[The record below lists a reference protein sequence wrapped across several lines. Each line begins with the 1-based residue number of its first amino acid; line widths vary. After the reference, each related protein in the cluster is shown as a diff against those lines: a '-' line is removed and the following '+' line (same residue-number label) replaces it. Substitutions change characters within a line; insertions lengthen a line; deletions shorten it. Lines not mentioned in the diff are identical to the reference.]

1 VEYPR
6 ISPADPGEAGVRALI
21 LAQLEYGRAASPP
34 EDAHALEPEALA
46 GPGVALFAA
55 REDDEVLAIGALVR
69 LDDEHGELKAM
80 HTVAAAR
87 GRGLGRA
94 MLDRLLAEAR
104 RRGYRRVSLETG
116 TMDAFAPARALYESA
131 GFSTCEPFGSYRRSR
146 HSVYLTLALPAG
158 TPSAEE
164 TGPHS

>member
-1 VEYPR
+1 
-6 ISPADPGEAGVRALI
+6 VRALI

-55 REDDEVLAIGALVR
+55 REGDEILAIGALVR

-94 MLDRLLAEAR
+94 MLAHLLAEAR

-116 TMDAFAPARALYESA
+116 SMDAFAPARALYESA
-131 GFSTCEPFGSYRRSR
+131 GFAPCPPFADYVAGDN
-146 HSVYLTLALPAG
+146 SVYLSRAIV
-158 TPSAEE
+158 
-164 TGPHS
+164 

>member
-1 VEYPR
+1 
-6 ISPADPGEAGVRALI
+6 VRALI
-21 LAQLEYGRAASPP
+21 LAQLEYGRAVSPP

-55 REDDEVLAIGALVR
+55 REGEAVLAIGALVR

-80 HTVAAAR
+80 HTAAAER

-94 MLDRLLAEAR
+94 MLAHLLAEAG

-116 TMDAFAPARALYESA
+116 SMDAFAPARALYEGA
-131 GFSTCEPFGSYRRSR
+131 GFTVCEPFADYVGSVN
-146 HSVYLTLALPAG
+146 SVYLSMALDV
-158 TPSAEE
+158 
-164 TGPHS
+164 

>member
-1 VEYPR
+1 MAYPQ
-6 ISPADPGEAGVRALI
+6 INPADPGEEGVRALI

-34 EDAHALEPEALA
+34 EDAHALEPEALG

-55 REDDEVLAIGALVR
+55 REGEAVLAIGALVR

-80 HTVAAAR
+80 HTIAAAR

-94 MLDRLLAEAR
+94 MLARLLAEAR

-116 TMDAFAPARALYESA
+116 AMAAFAPARALYESA
-131 GFSTCEPFGSYRRSR
+131 GFVPCPPFADYVASAN
-146 HSVYLTLALPAG
+146 SVYLSLPIV
-158 TPSAEE
+158 P
-164 TGPHS
+164 

>member
-1 VEYPR
+1 M
-6 ISPADPGEAGVRALI
+6 RALI
-21 LAQLEYGRAASPP
+21 LAQLEFGRGVSPP
-34 EDAHALEPEALA
+34 EDAHALEPKALA

-94 MLDRLLAEAR
+94 MLAHLLAEAR
-104 RRGYRRVSLETG
+104 GRGYRRVSLETG
-116 TMDAFAPARALYESA
+116 AMAEFAPARALYEGA
-131 GFSTCEPFGSYRRSR
+131 GFTRCAPFADYVASPN
-146 HSVYLTLALPAG
+146 SVYLSLPLDPSRSPGRPRASLRCALSGYG
-158 TPSAEE
+158 TDFA
-164 TGPHS
+164 HR